1 MADYGRALE
10 FGIFPSPEASAFD
23 QILAMA
29 RIADETGLDLIG
41 VQDHPYQRRFLD
53 TWMLMATILAR
64 TRRVRVFPDV
74 TNLPLRPP
82 AMIAKAAASLDVMSG
97 GRFELGLGAGA
108 FWEAVHAMGGQ
119 RRSPGEAVSAIEE
132 AIAVIRLMWSDERSV
147 RYAGK
152 HHRLAGVKPGPQ
164 PAHPI
169 GIWLGAGGPRMLGLL
184 GREADGWVPSSS
196 WATPDKLPGMN
207 RRIDAAAEAAGR
219 NPADI
224 RRLYNIFGAIDRSG
238 EFFNGPVEQW
248 VAELTPL
255 VVEQGMDTFVFGPA
269 EDPVRQVRRFAE
281 EVVPAVRGS
290 VQQHRAAH
298 SDQNNGD
305 PLRL

>member
-1 MADYGRALE
+1 VADYGRALG
-10 FGIFPSPEASAFD
+10 FGIFPSPEATGLD
-23 QILAMA
+23 DILAMA
-29 RIADETGLDLIG
+29 RIADESGLDLIG

-64 TRRVRVFPDV
+64 TQRVRVFPDV
-74 TNLPLRPP
+74 ANLPLRPP
-82 AMIAKAAASLDVMSG
+82 AMIAKAAASLDVISG

-108 FWEAVHAMGGQ
+108 FWEAVQAMGGE

-132 AIAVIRLMWSDERSV
+132 AIAVIRLMWSNERSV

-152 HHRLAGVKPGPQ
+152 HYRLAGVKPGPQ

-169 GIWLGAGGPRMLGLL
+169 GIWIGAGGPRMLGLL

-224 RRLYNIFGAIDRSG
+224 RRLYNIFGAIDRSR

-255 VVEQGMDTFVFGPA
+255 IVEHGMDTFIFGPA

-281 EVVPAVRGS
+281 EVVPAVRES
-290 VQQHRAAH
+290 VQQHRRA
-298 SDQNNGD
+298 Q
-305 PLRL
+305 

>member
-1 MADYGRALE
+1 VADYGRALE
-10 FGIFPSPEASAFD
+10 FGIFPSPEAAAFD

-29 RIADETGLDLIG
+29 RIADESGLDFIG

-64 TRRVRVFPDV
+64 TQRVRVFTDV
-74 TNLPLRPP
+74 ANLPLRPP

-108 FWEAVHAMGGQ
+108 FWEAVQAMGGQ

-152 HHRLAGVKPGPQ
+152 HYRLAGVKPGPQ
-164 PAHPI
+164 PAHAI
-169 GIWLGAGGPRMLGLL
+169 GIWLGVGGPRMLGLL

-196 WATPDKLPGMN
+196 WATLDKLPGMN

-219 NPADI
+219 DPASI
-224 RRLYNIFGAIDRSG
+224 RRIYNIFGGIDRST

-255 VVEQGMDTFVFGPA
+255 VIEQGMDTFIFGPA

-281 EVVPAVRGS
+281 EVVPAVRES
-290 VQQHRAAH
+290 VQQHRSA
-298 SDQNNGD
+298 
-305 PLRL
+305 L

>member
-1 MADYGRALE
+1 VADYGRALE
-10 FGIFPSPEASAFD
+10 FGIFPSPEAAALD
-23 QILAMA
+23 DILAMA
-29 RIADETGLDLIG
+29 RIADESGLDLIG

-53 TWMLMATILAR
+53 AWMLMATILAR
-64 TRRVRVFPDV
+64 TQRVRVFPDV
-74 TNLPLRPP
+74 ANLPLRPP
-82 AMIAKAAASLDVMSG
+82 AMIAKAAASLDVISG

-108 FWEAVHAMGGQ
+108 FWEAVEAMGGH

-132 AIAVIRLMWSDERSV
+132 AIAVIRLMWSNERSV

-152 HHRLAGVKPGPQ
+152 HYRLAGVKPGPQ

-207 RRIDAAAEAAGR
+207 RRIDAAAKEAGR
-219 NPADI
+219 DPADI
-224 RRLYNIFGAIDRSG
+224 RRLYNIFGAIDSSR
-238 EFFNGPVEQW
+238 ELFNGPVEQW

-255 VVEQGMDTFVFGPA
+255 VVEHGMDTFIFGPV

-281 EVVPAVRGS
+281 EVVPAVREL
-290 VQQHRAAH
+290 VQ
-298 SDQNNGD
+298 
-305 PLRL
+305 